1 MHVNRTLV
9 VEITVSVI
17 MPSVLIHANVRVNFL
32 DHSRGRYATHLLTKM
47 VRYLIVHVENARI
60 E

>member
-1 MHVNRTLV
+1 MNVNRTLV
-9 VEITVSVI
+9 LEIAVLVTMASV
-17 MPSVLIHANVRVNFL
+17 VTYANARVNFL

>member
-1 MHVNRTLV
+1 MNVNRTLV
-9 VEITVSVI
+9 LEIAVLVTMASV
-17 MPSVLIHANVRVNFL
+17 VTYANARVNFL
-32 DHSRGRYATHLLTKM
+32 DHSRDRYVTHLRTKM